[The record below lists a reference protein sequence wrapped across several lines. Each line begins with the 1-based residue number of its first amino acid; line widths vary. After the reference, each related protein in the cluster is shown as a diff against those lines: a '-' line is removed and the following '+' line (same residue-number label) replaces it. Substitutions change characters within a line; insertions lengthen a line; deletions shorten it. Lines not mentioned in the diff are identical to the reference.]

1 MRKKMSKELSRH
13 KIRQKAVQA
22 LFPLDVNQVL
32 EKKDAINAVL
42 ELEYAEIVDENQ
54 EHFVPAYL
62 DFLVTGVCENKDELD
77 EKIKNHLRKGW
88 RIERL
93 SKMDLIILRI
103 GLFEMLYVED
113 VPNKVALNEAIELTK
128 TFSDEQSRKFVNGIL
143 SAVNAE
149 IEASL

>member
-1 MRKKMSKELSRH
+1 MSKELSRH